1 MKYFSLNTVENAYKG
16 ISTHTNNKFWGILA
30 ITSSIGSVVSSQ
42 RVFNLNIDNVSN
54 LLENQFC
61 LVENP
66 KKYSRGYSWNVI
78 FSNLWAKYVSSK
90 LLKYSPNIYDVLV
103 WYFRRESFEDTITLH
118 ELLSLFFEKTNISV
132 EVAKSIFNFNEKEIT
147 FASTKYTE
155 NQLLT
160 SLNSFCNNASN
171 YTTITAEKS
180 FVAANAGE
188 LSRAPFIQTLYAGQG
203 AQECMILTQFNFN
216 DYYGNYGDSLVE
228 KTNTKQLGTA
238 LFTFDDPTK
247 FVWECIKYFNKQD
260 CLKELFESKWFAR
273 SGFYNNYYTIN
284 GCFVAKEDTEGGEF
298 ENIEIFNNVLIN
310 NNFEVR
316 TQEQVDGFIEAVN
329 ILFSGRYKILKEGD
343 FENATYKLI
352 KTTPADINLK
362 YLPYLAALRTKPF
375 MLLAGIS
382 GTGKSR
388 IARQI
393 AKACWALD
401 SEERTKQVPSNFC
414 MIQVKPNW
422 HDSTELLGYV
432 SRIEGEKYVAG
443 KFLPFVAKAWENL
456 DTPHILCLDEM
467 NLAPVEQYF
476 AEYLSVIESRKLNED
491 GTITTDPIITA
502 VAEQWFWDLV
512 QTLTSDGAL
521 QDQFKKEGIT
531 LPPNLFVIGTVN
543 MDETTFSFSRKVLD
557 RAMTIEM
564 NEVDLEGGLTQEE
577 QNELGEIGNAI
588 IGLAVEGKDVYEDH
602 KDYCDQVIEY
612 LKLVNEELENT
623 PFKIAYRTRNEFLL
637 YAVNRKA
644 FDNESSLQTA
654 LDEMT
659 SMKILPRIE
668 GDSERVKTPLEALR
682 KLMQERGW
690 DENESI
696 SLKKIKEM
704 LTKLQQSGYTSYWT

>member
-1 MKYFSLNTVENAYKG
+1 MNNLYLRKLTATQARGNQIDIPKTIAISFFEISQDLIDKAKNTTINVCHRSNLTEFLQIEIQCATNPRFSTILNTFLANNGDDLEENDLLIVEKLGRSYSVGVIKKETAYY
-16 ISTHTNNKFWGILA
+16 A
-30 ITSSIGSVVSSQ
+30 A
-42 RVFNLNIDNVSN
+42 
-54 LLENQFC
+54 LE
-61 LVENP
+61 
-66 KKYSRGYSWNVI
+66 
-78 FSNLWAKYVSSK
+78 
-90 LLKYSPNIYDVLV
+90 
-103 WYFRRESFEDTITLH
+103 
-118 ELLSLFFEKTNISV
+118 ELFDEGEKHM
-132 EVAKSIFNFNEKEIT
+132 
-147 FASTKYTE
+147 
-155 NQLLT
+155 LLT
-160 SLNSFCNNASN
+160 AS
-171 YTTITAEKS
+171 
-180 FVAANAGE
+180 
-188 LSRAPFIQTLYAGQG
+188 
-203 AQECMILTQFNFN
+203 
-216 DYYGNYGDSLVE
+216 
-228 KTNTKQLGTA
+228 
-238 LFTFDDPTK
+238 FDD
-247 FVWECIKYFNKQD
+247 
-260 CLKELFESKWFAR
+260 LKE
-273 SGFYNNYYTIN
+273 
-284 GCFVAKEDTEGGEF
+284 
-298 ENIEIFNNVLIN
+298 EIKNV
-310 NNFEVR
+310 
-316 TQEQVDGFIEAVN
+316 
-329 ILFSGRYKILKEGD
+329 
-343 FENATYKLI
+343 
-352 KTTPADINLK
+352 KTT
-362 YLPYLAALRTKPF
+362 YLPYLTALRTKPF

-393 AKACWALD
+393 AKACWASD

-432 SRIEGEKYVAG
+432 SRIEGEKYVTG

-456 DTPHILCLDEM
+456 DVPHVLCLDEM

-564 NEVDLEGGLTQEE
+564 NEVDLEGGLTKEE
-577 QNELGEIGNAI
+577 QNELGEIGKSI
-588 IGLAVEGKDVYEDH
+588 IGLAVEGKDIYEDH

-612 LKLVNEELENT
+612 LKLVNKELENT

-644 FDNESSLQTA
+644 FDNESSLETA

-668 GDSERVKTPLEALR
+668 GDGERVKAPLEALIN
-682 KLMQERGW
+682 LMQERNW
-690 DENESI
+690 NEETSI

>member
-1 MKYFSLNTVENAYKG
+1 MNNLYIRKLTATQARGNQIDIPKTIVTTFFGVSEDVVENGSNESILVFHRSEPTKFEEIEIQGATNPRF
-16 ISTHTNNKFWGILA
+16 STK
-30 ITSSIGSVVSSQ
+30 
-42 RVFNLNIDNVSN
+42 LNRF
-54 LLENQFC
+54 LENHGYELEEGDL
-61 LVENP
+61 LVVDKVGRSFGVSVI
-66 KKYSRGYSWNVI
+66 KKDT
-78 FSNLWAKYVSSK
+78 SN
-90 LLKYSPNIYDVLV
+90 YDAL
-103 WYFRRESFEDTITLH
+103 EELFE
-118 ELLSLFFEKTNISV
+118 E
-132 EVAKSIFNFNEKEIT
+132 NEKHM
-147 FASTKYTE
+147 
-155 NQLLT
+155 LLT
-160 SLNSFCNNASN
+160 
-171 YTTITAEKS
+171 
-180 FVAANAGE
+180 AGLDE
-188 LSRAPFIQTLYAGQG
+188 SQHEAINEDKCGI
-203 AQECMILTQFNFN
+203 ILF
-216 DYYGNYGDSLVE
+216 
-228 KTNTKQLGTA
+228 A
-238 LFTFDDPTK
+238 FDDPTK

-316 TQEQVDGFIEAVN
+316 TQEQIDGFIEAIN
-329 ILFSGRYKILKEGD
+329 ILFSGRYKILQEGD

-352 KTTPADINLK
+352 KTTPIEINLK

-393 AKACWALD
+393 AKACWASD

-564 NEVDLEGGLTQEE
+564 NEVDLEGGLTRQE
-577 QNELGEIGNAI
+577 QNELGEIGNTI
-588 IGLAVEGKDVYEDH
+588 IGQAVEGKDIYEEYKEDCE
-602 KDYCDQVIEY
+602 KVIAY
-612 LKLVNEELENT
+612 LKKVNDELENT

-637 YAVNRKA
+637 YAVNRKV
-644 FDNESSLQTA
+644 FDAVSSLEDA

-668 GDSERVKTPLEALR
+668 GDSERVKAPLDALR

-704 LTKLQQSGYTSYWT
+704 LSKLQQSGYTSYWT

>member
-1 MKYFSLNTVENAYKG
+1 MNNLYIRKLTATQARGNQIDIPKTIVTTFFGVSEDVVENGSNESILVFHRSEPTKFEEIEIQGATNPRF
-16 ISTHTNNKFWGILA
+16 STK
-30 ITSSIGSVVSSQ
+30 
-42 RVFNLNIDNVSN
+42 LNRF
-54 LLENQFC
+54 LENHGYELEEGDL
-61 LVENP
+61 LVVDKVGRSFGVSVI
-66 KKYSRGYSWNVI
+66 KKDT
-78 FSNLWAKYVSSK
+78 SN
-90 LLKYSPNIYDVLV
+90 YDAL
-103 WYFRRESFEDTITLH
+103 EELFE
-118 ELLSLFFEKTNISV
+118 E
-132 EVAKSIFNFNEKEIT
+132 NEKHM
-147 FASTKYTE
+147 
-155 NQLLT
+155 LLT
-160 SLNSFCNNASN
+160 
-171 YTTITAEKS
+171 
-180 FVAANAGE
+180 AGLDE
-188 LSRAPFIQTLYAGQG
+188 SQHEAINEDKCGI
-203 AQECMILTQFNFN
+203 ILFAF
-216 DYYGNYGDSLVE
+216 E
-228 KTNTKQLGTA
+228 
-238 LFTFDDPTK
+238 DPTK

-284 GCFVAKEDTEGGEF
+284 GCFVAKEDTEGGEL

-316 TQEQVDGFIEAVN
+316 TQEQIDGFIEAIN
-329 ILFSGRYKILKEGD
+329 ILFSGRYKILQEGD
-343 FENATYKLI
+343 FENATYRLI
-352 KTTPADINLK
+352 KTTPIEINLK

-393 AKACWALD
+393 AKACWASD

-456 DTPHILCLDEM
+456 DVPHILCLDEM

-521 QDQFKKEGIT
+521 QDQFKKKGIT

-564 NEVDLEGGLTQEE
+564 NEVNLEGGLTKEE
-577 QNELGEIGNAI
+577 QNELGEIGNSI
-588 IGLAVEGKDVYEDH
+588 IGLAVEGKDIYEDH
-602 KDYCDQVIEY
+602 KDYCDQVIDY

-644 FDNESSLQTA
+644 FDDESSMETA

-668 GDSERVKTPLEALR
+668 GDSERVKAPLDALR
-682 KLMQERGW
+682 KLMQDRGW

-704 LTKLQQSGYTSYWT
+704 LSKLQQSGYTSYWT

>member
-1 MKYFSLNTVENAYKG
+1 MNNLYIRKLTATQARGNQIDIPKTIVTTFFGVSEDVVENGSNESILVFHRSEPTKFEEIEIQGATNPRF
-16 ISTHTNNKFWGILA
+16 STK
-30 ITSSIGSVVSSQ
+30 
-42 RVFNLNIDNVSN
+42 LNRF
-54 LLENQFC
+54 LENHGYELEEGDL
-61 LVENP
+61 LVVDKVGRSFGVSVI
-66 KKYSRGYSWNVI
+66 KKDT
-78 FSNLWAKYVSSK
+78 SN
-90 LLKYSPNIYDVLV
+90 YDAL
-103 WYFRRESFEDTITLH
+103 EELFE
-118 ELLSLFFEKTNISV
+118 E
-132 EVAKSIFNFNEKEIT
+132 NEKHM
-147 FASTKYTE
+147 
-155 NQLLT
+155 LLT
-160 SLNSFCNNASN
+160 
-171 YTTITAEKS
+171 
-180 FVAANAGE
+180 AGLDE
-188 LSRAPFIQTLYAGQG
+188 SQHEAINEDKCGI
-203 AQECMILTQFNFN
+203 ILF
-216 DYYGNYGDSLVE
+216 
-228 KTNTKQLGTA
+228 A
-238 LFTFDDPTK
+238 FDDPTK

-316 TQEQVDGFIEAVN
+316 TQEQIDGFIEAIN
-329 ILFSGRYKILKEGD
+329 ILFSGRYKILQEGD

-352 KTTPADINLK
+352 KTTPIEINLK

-393 AKACWALD
+393 AKACWASD

-521 QDQFKKEGIT
+521 QDQFKTEGIT

-564 NEVDLEGGLTQEE
+564 NEVDLEGGLTKEE
-577 QNELGEIGNAI
+577 QNELGEIGNSI
-588 IGLAVEGKDVYEDH
+588 IGLAVEGKDIYEDH

-637 YAVNRKA
+637 YAVNRKS
-644 FDNESSLQTA
+644 FDNESSLESA

-668 GDSERVKTPLEALR
+668 GDSERVKAPLDALR

-704 LTKLQQSGYTSYWT
+704 LSKLQQSGYTSYWT

>member
-1 MKYFSLNTVENAYKG
+1 MGKLSDNKLAKLKALEPQGGFWYITKQNLNFRDLCFMAKILESWGDRKEESYQSFFDSHKEMKEFGSFPPLTAHRATKNCEYIGLIRPSNNYKAENLTPFYFALKDICDGDFNRLSSFPEIIDKQLERMFIDSNTSTVYNVKFQICPFMFLFKVLLLIGDITKSYKLSKSEFKLFVATAQSWMEYFEVVESILRYREDSAYRAQCDINAARVSDVRYNILAENHSQITVEG
-16 ISTHTNNKFWGILA
+16 SEISIPESEIRNVRRKVAEYELSESIQSAEDIFNTDIINK
-30 ITSSIGSVVSSQ
+30 SSLLLQ
-42 RVFNLNIDNVSN
+42 RI
-54 LLENQFC
+54 ENQ
-61 LVENP
+61 
-66 KKYSRGYSWNVI
+66 
-78 FSNLWAKYVSSK
+78 
-90 LLKYSPNIYDVLV
+90 D
-103 WYFRRESFEDTITLH
+103 
-118 ELLSLFFEKTNISV
+118 
-132 EVAKSIFNFNEKEIT
+132 
-147 FASTKYTE
+147 
-155 NQLLT
+155 
-160 SLNSFCNNASN
+160 
-171 YTTITAEKS
+171 
-180 FVAANAGE
+180 
-188 LSRAPFIQTLYAGQG
+188 
-203 AQECMILTQFNFN
+203 
-216 DYYGNYGDSLVE
+216 
-228 KTNTKQLGTA
+228 
-238 LFTFDDPTK
+238 
-247 FVWECIKYFNKQD
+247 
-260 CLKELFESKWFAR
+260 
-273 SGFYNNYYTIN
+273 
-284 GCFVAKEDTEGGEF
+284 
-298 ENIEIFNNVLIN
+298 
-310 NNFEVR
+310 
-316 TQEQVDGFIEAVN
+316 
-329 ILFSGRYKILKEGD
+329 
-343 FENATYKLI
+343 
-352 KTTPADINLK
+352 
-362 YLPYLAALRTKPF
+362 YLPYLTALRTKPF

-393 AKACWALD
+393 AKACWTAD

-456 DTPHILCLDEM
+456 DVPHILCLDEM

-476 AEYLSVIESRKLNED
+476 AEYLSVIESRKLNDD

-564 NEVDLEGGLTQEE
+564 NEVDLEGGLTKEE
-577 QNELGEIGNAI
+577 QNELGEIGNSI
-588 IGLAVEGKDVYEDH
+588 IGLAVEGKDIYEDH
-602 KDYCDQVIEY
+602 KDYCNQVIEY
-612 LKLVNEELENT
+612 LKSINDKLEDT

-637 YAVNRKA
+637 YALNRKA
-644 FDNESSLQTA
+644 FDAESSLEIA

-668 GDSERVKTPLEALR
+668 GDSERVKQPLETLR
-682 KLMQERGW
+682 KLMQDQGW
-690 DENESI
+690 NEEKSI

>member
-78 FSNLWAKYVSSK
+78 FSNSWAKYVSSK

-316 TQEQVDGFIEAVN
+316 TQEQIDGFIEAVN
-329 ILFSGRYKILKEGD
+329 ILFSGRYKILQGGD
-343 FENATYKLI
+343 FENATYRLI
-352 KTTPADINLK
+352 KTTPIEINLK

-393 AKACWALD
+393 AKACWASD

-704 LTKLQQSGYTSYWT
+704 LSKLQQSGYTSYWT

>member
-1 MKYFSLNTVENAYKG
+1 MNNLYIRKLTATQARGNQIDIPKTIVTTFFGVSEDVVENGSNESILVFHRSEPTKFEEIEIQGATNPRF
-16 ISTHTNNKFWGILA
+16 STK
-30 ITSSIGSVVSSQ
+30 
-42 RVFNLNIDNVSN
+42 LNRF
-54 LLENQFC
+54 LENHGYELEEGDL
-61 LVENP
+61 LVVDKVGRSFGVSVI
-66 KKYSRGYSWNVI
+66 KKDT
-78 FSNLWAKYVSSK
+78 SN
-90 LLKYSPNIYDVLV
+90 YDAL
-103 WYFRRESFEDTITLH
+103 EELFE
-118 ELLSLFFEKTNISV
+118 E
-132 EVAKSIFNFNEKEIT
+132 NEKHM
-147 FASTKYTE
+147 
-155 NQLLT
+155 LLT
-160 SLNSFCNNASN
+160 
-171 YTTITAEKS
+171 
-180 FVAANAGE
+180 AGLDE
-188 LSRAPFIQTLYAGQG
+188 SQHEAINKDKCGI
-203 AQECMILTQFNFN
+203 ILF
-216 DYYGNYGDSLVE
+216 
-228 KTNTKQLGTA
+228 A
-238 LFTFDDPTK
+238 FDDPTK
-247 FVWECIKYFNKQD
+247 FVWECIKHFNRQE

-316 TQEQVDGFIEAVN
+316 TQEQIDGFIEAVN
-329 ILFSGRYKILKEGD
+329 ILFSGRYKILQEGD
-343 FENATYKLI
+343 FENATYRLI
-352 KTTPADINLK
+352 KTTPIEINLK

-393 AKACWALD
+393 AKACWASD

-432 SRIEGEKYVAG
+432 SRIEGEKYIAG

-491 GTITTDPIITA
+491 GTITTDPIITT

-564 NEVDLEGGLTQEE
+564 NEVDLEGGLTKEE
-577 QNELGEIGNAI
+577 QNELGEIGNSI

-644 FDNESSLQTA
+644 FDNESSLETA

>member
-1 MKYFSLNTVENAYKG
+1 MNKEIIEGNIRNSLTRALKLMGGKVNVQHQVSFSSLL
-16 ISTHTNNKFWGILA
+16 FRQ
-30 ITSSIGSVVSSQ
+30 VVS
-42 RVFNLNIDNVSN
+42 N
-54 LLENQFC
+54 
-61 LVENP
+61 
-66 KKYSRGYSWNVI
+66 
-78 FSNLWAKYVSSK
+78 
-90 LLKYSPNIYDVLV
+90 
-103 WYFRRESFEDTITLH
+103 
-118 ELLSLFFEKTNISV
+118 
-132 EVAKSIFNFNEKEIT
+132 NFT
-147 FASTKYTE
+147 
-155 NQLLT
+155 
-160 SLNSFCNNASN
+160 
-171 YTTITAEKS
+171 
-180 FVAANAGE
+180 
-188 LSRAPFIQTLYAGQG
+188 
-203 AQECMILTQFNFN
+203 
-216 DYYGNYGDSLVE
+216 D
-228 KTNTKQLGTA
+228 
-238 LFTFDDPTK
+238 
-247 FVWECIKYFNKQD
+247 FVWKCIKYFNQSRD
-260 CLKELFESKWFAR
+260 LQALFESKYHGNIVG
-273 SGFYNNYYTIN
+273 SYQGNEYHTIN
-284 GCFVAKEDTEGGEF
+284 SCYVAQKGEDDSYESIKIYDDTTINQHFSAGQVTNFQEAINEF
-298 ENIEIFNNVLIN
+298 FKGKYRIDVIEK
-310 NNFEVR
+310 
-316 TQEQVDGFIEAVN
+316 A
-329 ILFSGRYKILKEGD
+329 EGD
-343 FENATYKLI
+343 EYILYI
-352 KTTPADINLK
+352 LSINQK
-362 YLPYLAALRTKPF
+362 FLPYLTALRTKPF

-393 AKACWALD
+393 AKACWASD

-521 QDQFKKEGIT
+521 QDQFKKKGIT

-564 NEVDLEGGLTQEE
+564 NEVNLKGGLTKEE
-577 QNELGEIGNAI
+577 QNELGEIGNSI
-588 IGLAVEGKDVYEDH
+588 IGLAVEGKDIYEDH

-637 YAVNRKA
+637 YAVNRIA
-644 FDNESSLQTA
+644 FDNESSMETA

-668 GDSERVKTPLEALR
+668 GDSERVKAPLDALR

-704 LTKLQQSGYTSYWT
+704 LSKLQQSGYTSYWT

>member
-1 MKYFSLNTVENAYKG
+1 MNTATKSSFEEGVDFLLSSSPKNNNKGNQIKQWFQNNFGVHARVSHTTEDKALGNRVSEQFRYKPQVVLFVCKVGLKISSLVDYIK
-16 ISTHTNNKFWGILA
+16 TNNFSELETVLIMYDVKPYKYEQLLVVKENTFSSWAEENFNLQPIELYA
-30 ITSSIGSVVSSQ
+30 NDIQHEEDIFEPIDNQSVSNHTSS
-42 RVFNLNIDNVSN
+42 
-54 LLENQFC
+54 
-61 LVENP
+61 
-66 KKYSRGYSWNVI
+66 
-78 FSNLWAKYVSSK
+78 
-90 LLKYSPNIYDVLV
+90 
-103 WYFRRESFEDTITLH
+103 T
-118 ELLSLFFEKTNISV
+118 
-132 EVAKSIFNFNEKEIT
+132 
-147 FASTKYTE
+147 
-155 NQLLT
+155 
-160 SLNSFCNNASN
+160 
-171 YTTITAEKS
+171 
-180 FVAANAGE
+180 
-188 LSRAPFIQTLYAGQG
+188 
-203 AQECMILTQFNFN
+203 
-216 DYYGNYGDSLVE
+216 
-228 KTNTKQLGTA
+228 
-238 LFTFDDPTK
+238 
-247 FVWECIKYFNKQD
+247 
-260 CLKELFESKWFAR
+260 
-273 SGFYNNYYTIN
+273 
-284 GCFVAKEDTEGGEF
+284 
-298 ENIEIFNNVLIN
+298 
-310 NNFEVR
+310 
-316 TQEQVDGFIEAVN
+316 
-329 ILFSGRYKILKEGD
+329 
-343 FENATYKLI
+343 
-352 KTTPADINLK
+352 
-362 YLPYLAALRTKPF
+362 YLPYLTALRTKPF

-393 AKACWALD
+393 AKACWAAD

-432 SRIEGEKYVAG
+432 SRIDGEKYVAG

-456 DTPHILCLDEM
+456 DVPHILCLDEM

-564 NEVDLEGGLTQEE
+564 NEVDLEGGLTKEE
-577 QNELGEIGNAI
+577 QNELGEIGNSI
-588 IGLAVEGKDVYEDH
+588 IGLAVEGKDIYEDH
-602 KDYCDQVIEY
+602 KDYCDQVIDY

-637 YAVNRKA
+637 YAVNRKS
-644 FDNESSLQTA
+644 FDKESSLETA

-668 GDSERVKTPLEALR
+668 GDSERVKNPLEALR

-704 LTKLQQSGYTSYWT
+704 LSKLQQSGYTSYWT

>member
-1 MKYFSLNTVENAYKG
+1 MNNLYLRKLTATQARGNQIDIPKTIAISFFEVSQDLIDQVENETINVCHRSNLTKFEQIEIQGATNPRFSTKLNTFLANNGDELEENDLLIVEKLGRSYSVGVIKKE
-16 ISTHTNNKFWGILA
+16 TTNYA
-30 ITSSIGSVVSSQ
+30 A
-42 RVFNLNIDNVSN
+42 
-54 LLENQFC
+54 LE
-61 LVENP
+61 
-66 KKYSRGYSWNVI
+66 
-78 FSNLWAKYVSSK
+78 
-90 LLKYSPNIYDVLV
+90 
-103 WYFRRESFEDTITLH
+103 
-118 ELLSLFFEKTNISV
+118 ELFDEGEKHM
-132 EVAKSIFNFNEKEIT
+132 
-147 FASTKYTE
+147 
-155 NQLLT
+155 LLT
-160 SLNSFCNNASN
+160 AS
-171 YTTITAEKS
+171 
-180 FVAANAGE
+180 
-188 LSRAPFIQTLYAGQG
+188 
-203 AQECMILTQFNFN
+203 
-216 DYYGNYGDSLVE
+216 
-228 KTNTKQLGTA
+228 
-238 LFTFDDPTK
+238 FDD
-247 FVWECIKYFNKQD
+247 
-260 CLKELFESKWFAR
+260 LKE
-273 SGFYNNYYTIN
+273 
-284 GCFVAKEDTEGGEF
+284 
-298 ENIEIFNNVLIN
+298 EIKNV
-310 NNFEVR
+310 
-316 TQEQVDGFIEAVN
+316 
-329 ILFSGRYKILKEGD
+329 
-343 FENATYKLI
+343 
-352 KTTPADINLK
+352 KTS
-362 YLPYLAALRTKPF
+362 YLPYLTALRTKPF

-393 AKACWALD
+393 AKACWKPGDAD
-401 SEERTKQVPSNFC
+401 YGKNNPSNFC
-414 MIQVKPNW
+414 LVQVKPNW

-432 SRIEGEKYVAG
+432 SRMEGEKYVAG

-456 DTPHILCLDEM
+456 EVPHILCLDEM

-521 QDQFKKEGIT
+521 QEQFKKEGIT

-564 NEVDLEGGLTQEE
+564 NEVDLEGGLTKAE
-577 QNELGEIGNAI
+577 QNELGEIGNSI

-602 KDYCDQVIEY
+602 KDYCDQVIDY

-644 FDNESSLQTA
+644 FDKESSLETA

-668 GDSERVKTPLEALR
+668 GDSERVKAPLDALR
-682 KLMQERGW
+682 KLMQDQGW
-690 DENESI
+690 NEEKSI

>member
-1 MKYFSLNTVENAYKG
+1 MNNLYIRKLTATQARGNQIDIPKTIVTTFFGVSEDVVENGSNESILVFHRSEPTKFEEIEIQGATNPRF
-16 ISTHTNNKFWGILA
+16 STK
-30 ITSSIGSVVSSQ
+30 
-42 RVFNLNIDNVSN
+42 LNRF
-54 LLENQFC
+54 LENHGYELEEGDL
-61 LVENP
+61 LVVDKVGRSFGVSVI
-66 KKYSRGYSWNVI
+66 KKDT
-78 FSNLWAKYVSSK
+78 SN
-90 LLKYSPNIYDVLV
+90 YDAL
-103 WYFRRESFEDTITLH
+103 EELFE
-118 ELLSLFFEKTNISV
+118 E
-132 EVAKSIFNFNEKEIT
+132 NEKHM
-147 FASTKYTE
+147 
-155 NQLLT
+155 LLT
-160 SLNSFCNNASN
+160 
-171 YTTITAEKS
+171 
-180 FVAANAGE
+180 AGLDE
-188 LSRAPFIQTLYAGQG
+188 SQHEAINEDKCGI
-203 AQECMILTQFNFN
+203 ILF
-216 DYYGNYGDSLVE
+216 
-228 KTNTKQLGTA
+228 A
-238 LFTFDDPTK
+238 FDDPTK
-247 FVWECIKYFNKQD
+247 FVWECIKHFNRQE

-316 TQEQVDGFIEAVN
+316 TQEQIDGFIEAVN
-329 ILFSGRYKILKEGD
+329 ILFSGRYKILQEGD
-343 FENATYKLI
+343 FENATYRLI
-352 KTTPADINLK
+352 KTTPIEINLK

-393 AKACWALD
+393 AKACWASD

-432 SRIEGEKYVAG
+432 SRIEGEKYIAG

-491 GTITTDPIITA
+491 GTITTDPIITT

-564 NEVDLEGGLTQEE
+564 NEVDLEGGLTKEE
-577 QNELGEIGNAI
+577 QNELGEIGNSI

-644 FDNESSLQTA
+644 FDNESSLETA

>member
-1 MKYFSLNTVENAYKG
+1 MNNLYIRKLTATQARGNQIDIPKTIVTTFFGVSEDVVENGSNESILVFHRSEPTKFEEIEIQGATNPRF
-16 ISTHTNNKFWGILA
+16 STK
-30 ITSSIGSVVSSQ
+30 
-42 RVFNLNIDNVSN
+42 LNRF
-54 LLENQFC
+54 LENHGYELEEGDL
-61 LVENP
+61 LVVDKVGRSFGVSVI
-66 KKYSRGYSWNVI
+66 KKDT
-78 FSNLWAKYVSSK
+78 SN
-90 LLKYSPNIYDVLV
+90 YDAL
-103 WYFRRESFEDTITLH
+103 EELFE
-118 ELLSLFFEKTNISV
+118 E
-132 EVAKSIFNFNEKEIT
+132 NEKHM
-147 FASTKYTE
+147 
-155 NQLLT
+155 LLT
-160 SLNSFCNNASN
+160 
-171 YTTITAEKS
+171 
-180 FVAANAGE
+180 AGLDE
-188 LSRAPFIQTLYAGQG
+188 SQHEAINEDKCGI
-203 AQECMILTQFNFN
+203 ILFAF
-216 DYYGNYGDSLVE
+216 E
-228 KTNTKQLGTA
+228 
-238 LFTFDDPTK
+238 DPTK

-316 TQEQVDGFIEAVN
+316 TQEQIDGFIEAIN
-329 ILFSGRYKILKEGD
+329 ILFSGRYKILQEGD
-343 FENATYKLI
+343 FENATYRLI
-352 KTTPADINLK
+352 KTTPIEINLK

-393 AKACWALD
+393 AKACWASD

-432 SRIEGEKYVAG
+432 SRIDGEKYVAG

-456 DTPHILCLDEM
+456 DVPHILCLDEM

-491 GTITTDPIITA
+491 GTITTDPIISA

-564 NEVDLEGGLTQEE
+564 NEVDLEGGLTKEE
-577 QNELGEIGNAI
+577 QNELGEIGNSI
-588 IGLAVEGKDVYEDH
+588 IGLAVEGKDIYEDH
-602 KDYCDQVIEY
+602 KDYCDQVIDY

-637 YAVNRKA
+637 YAVNRKS
-644 FDNESSLQTA
+644 FDKESSLETA

-668 GDSERVKTPLEALR
+668 GDSERVKNPLEALR
-682 KLMQERGW
+682 KLMQERNW
-690 DENESI
+690 NDETSI

>member
-78 FSNLWAKYVSSK
+78 FSNSWAKYVSSK

-118 ELLSLFFEKTNISV
+118 ELMSLFFEKTNISV

-147 FASTKYTE
+147 FTSTKYTE

-160 SLNSFCNNASN
+160 SLNSYCNNASN

-238 LFTFDDPTK
+238 LFTFDDPSK

-316 TQEQVDGFIEAVN
+316 TQEQIDGFIDAIN
-329 ILFSGRYKILKEGD
+329 ILFSGRYKILQEGD

-352 KTTPADINLK
+352 KTTPIEINLK
-362 YLPYLAALRTKPF
+362 YLLYLAALRTKPF

-393 AKACWALD
+393 AKACWASD

-521 QDQFKKEGIT
+521 QDQFKKDGIT

-564 NEVDLEGGLTQEE
+564 NEVDLEGGLTKEV
-577 QNELGEIGNAI
+577 QNELGEIGNSI

-602 KDYCDQVIEY
+602 KDYCDQIIEY

-637 YAVNRKA
+637 YAVNRKELA
-644 FDNESSLQTA
+644 KDSSLDTA

-668 GDSERVKTPLEALR
+668 GDSERVKQPLEAL
-682 KLMQERGW
+682 KQMMTDKGW
-690 DENESI
+690 TEEKSV
-696 SLKKIKEM
+696 SLKKINEM

>member
-1 MKYFSLNTVENAYKG
+1 MNNLYIRKLTATQASGNQIDIPKTIVTTFFGVSEDVVENGSNESILVFHRSEPTKFEEIEIQGATNPRF
-16 ISTHTNNKFWGILA
+16 STK
-30 ITSSIGSVVSSQ
+30 
-42 RVFNLNIDNVSN
+42 LNRF
-54 LLENQFC
+54 LENHGYELEEGDL
-61 LVENP
+61 LVVDKVGRSFGVSVI
-66 KKYSRGYSWNVI
+66 KKDT
-78 FSNLWAKYVSSK
+78 SN
-90 LLKYSPNIYDVLV
+90 YDAL
-103 WYFRRESFEDTITLH
+103 EELFE
-118 ELLSLFFEKTNISV
+118 E
-132 EVAKSIFNFNEKEIT
+132 NEKHM
-147 FASTKYTE
+147 
-155 NQLLT
+155 LLT
-160 SLNSFCNNASN
+160 
-171 YTTITAEKS
+171 
-180 FVAANAGE
+180 AGLDE
-188 LSRAPFIQTLYAGQG
+188 SQHEAINEDKCGI
-203 AQECMILTQFNFN
+203 ILF
-216 DYYGNYGDSLVE
+216 
-228 KTNTKQLGTA
+228 A
-238 LFTFDDPTK
+238 FDDPTK

-316 TQEQVDGFIEAVN
+316 TQEQIDGFIEAIN
-329 ILFSGRYKILKEGD
+329 ILFSGRYKILQEGD
-343 FENATYKLI
+343 FENATYRLI
-352 KTTPADINLK
+352 KTTPIEINLK

-393 AKACWALD
+393 AKACWASD

-456 DTPHILCLDEM
+456 DVPHILCLDEM

-491 GTITTDPIITA
+491 GTVTTDPIITA

-521 QDQFKKEGIT
+521 QEQFKKEGIT

-564 NEVDLEGGLTQEE
+564 NEVDLEGGLTNEE
-577 QNELGEIGNAI
+577 QNELGEVGNRIIGN
-588 IGLAVEGKDVYEDH
+588 AVEGKDIYKVYK
-602 KDYCDQVIEY
+602 KDCDQVIEY

-637 YAVNRKA
+637 YAVNRKT
-644 FDNESSLQTA
+644 FDNESNLETA

-668 GDSERVKTPLEALR
+668 GDSERVKAPLEALR

>member
-1 MKYFSLNTVENAYKG
+1 MGKLSDNKLAKLNALDTQGGFWYITKQNLIFRDLCFMAKILESWGDRKEESYQSFFDSHKEMKEFGSFSPLTAHRATKNCEYIGLTRPSNNYKAENLTPFYFALKDICDGDFNRLSSFPKIIDKQLERMFIDSNTSTVYNVKFQICPFMFLFKVLLLIGDITKSYKISKSEFKLFVATAQSWMEYFEVVESILRYREDTAYRAQCDINAARVSDVRYNILAENHSQITVEG
-16 ISTHTNNKFWGILA
+16 SEISIPESEIRNVRRKVAEYELSESIQSAEDIFNTDIINK
-30 ITSSIGSVVSSQ
+30 SSLPLQ
-42 RVFNLNIDNVSN
+42 RI
-54 LLENQFC
+54 ENQD
-61 LVENP
+61 L
-66 KKYSRGYSWNVI
+66 
-78 FSNLWAKYVSSK
+78 
-90 LLKYSPNIYDVLV
+90 
-103 WYFRRESFEDTITLH
+103 
-118 ELLSLFFEKTNISV
+118 
-132 EVAKSIFNFNEKEIT
+132 
-147 FASTKYTE
+147 
-155 NQLLT
+155 
-160 SLNSFCNNASN
+160 
-171 YTTITAEKS
+171 
-180 FVAANAGE
+180 
-188 LSRAPFIQTLYAGQG
+188 
-203 AQECMILTQFNFN
+203 
-216 DYYGNYGDSLVE
+216 
-228 KTNTKQLGTA
+228 
-238 LFTFDDPTK
+238 
-247 FVWECIKYFNKQD
+247 
-260 CLKELFESKWFAR
+260 
-273 SGFYNNYYTIN
+273 
-284 GCFVAKEDTEGGEF
+284 
-298 ENIEIFNNVLIN
+298 
-310 NNFEVR
+310 
-316 TQEQVDGFIEAVN
+316 
-329 ILFSGRYKILKEGD
+329 
-343 FENATYKLI
+343 
-352 KTTPADINLK
+352 
-362 YLPYLAALRTKPF
+362 LPYLTALRTKPF

-393 AKACWALD
+393 AKACWASD

-432 SRIEGEKYVAG
+432 SRIDGEKYVAG
-443 KFLPFVAKAWENL
+443 KFLPFVAKAWANL
-456 DTPHILCLDEM
+456 DVPHILCLDEM

-476 AEYLSVIESRKLNED
+476 AEYLSVIESRKLNDD

-521 QDQFKKEGIT
+521 QEQFKKKGIT

-564 NEVDLEGGLTQEE
+564 NEVDLEGGLTKEE
-577 QNELGEIGNAI
+577 QNELGEIGKSI

-602 KDYCDQVIEY
+602 KDYCDQVIDY

-644 FDNESSLQTA
+644 FDNESTLETA

-668 GDSERVKTPLEALR
+668 GDSERVKNPLEALR

-690 DENESI
+690 DDNESI

>member
-1 MKYFSLNTVENAYKG
+1 MKILKYVHRQDSGFKLTAGKSGETGLNLSNEIFSLIDKGKMSLGEERDVTFIIHKEDYIKALCLIVLKLPLYQSSSKDSQVITDFNETLKLLLDRVNSFFGIKETVEYTVNLYYRTDG
-16 ISTHTNNKFWGILA
+16 RIYLNNLRINKF
-30 ITSSIGSVVSSQ
+30 SI
-42 RVFNLNIDNVSN
+42 RDF
-54 LLENQFC
+54 
-61 LVENP
+61 LVENN
-66 KKYSRGYSWNVI
+66 SI
-78 FSNLWAKYVSSK
+78 
-90 LLKYSPNIYDVLV
+90 I
-103 WYFRRESFEDTITLH
+103 SFE
-118 ELLSLFFEKTNISV
+118 
-132 EVAKSIFNFNEKEIT
+132 
-147 FASTKYTE
+147 E
-155 NQLLT
+155 N
-160 SLNSFCNNASN
+160 
-171 YTTITAEKS
+171 
-180 FVAANAGE
+180 
-188 LSRAPFIQTLYAGQG
+188 
-203 AQECMILTQFNFN
+203 
-216 DYYGNYGDSLVE
+216 
-228 KTNTKQLGTA
+228 
-238 LFTFDDPTK
+238 
-247 FVWECIKYFNKQD
+247 
-260 CLKELFESKWFAR
+260 
-273 SGFYNNYYTIN
+273 
-284 GCFVAKEDTEGGEF
+284 
-298 ENIEIFNNVLIN
+298 
-310 NNFEVR
+310 
-316 TQEQVDGFIEAVN
+316 VDGSLTLRV
-329 ILFSGRYKILKEGD
+329 LSGG
-343 FENATYKLI
+343 FEDGAEEVSEPTISETSAT
-352 KTTPADINLK
+352 
-362 YLPYLAALRTKPF
+362 YLPYLTALRTKPF

-393 AKACWALD
+393 AKACWASD

-432 SRIEGEKYVAG
+432 SRIGETPRYVTG
-443 KFLPFVAKAWENL
+443 DFLPFIAKAWENK

-491 GTITTDPIITA
+491 GTITTDPIIKKNKEDWYRLLTA
-502 VAEQWFWDLV
+502 E
-512 QTLTSDGAL
+512 LTNDDELRA
-521 QDQFKKEGIT
+521 QFLELGIT

-564 NEVDLEGGLTQEE
+564 NEVDLEGGLTKEE
-577 QNELGEIGNAI
+577 QNELGEIGNSI

-644 FDNESSLQTA
+644 FDNESTLETA

-668 GDSERVKTPLEALR
+668 GDSERVKAPLEALR

-690 DENESI
+690 NENESI

-704 LTKLQQSGYTSYWT
+704 LTKLQQLGYTSYWT

>member
-1 MKYFSLNTVENAYKG
+1 MDSIKRIKNFIRSNFPEWEKVEF
-16 ISTHTNNKFWGILA
+16 TTF
-30 ITSSIGSVVSSQ
+30 
-42 RVFNLNIDNVSN
+42 D
-54 LLENQFC
+54 
-61 LVENP
+61 
-66 KKYSRGYSWNVI
+66 
-78 FSNLWAKYVSSK
+78 
-90 LLKYSPNIYDVLV
+90 
-103 WYFRRESFEDTITLH
+103 DTIDFKTNWNDLYRISDD
-118 ELLSLFFEKTNISV
+118 EIILVAYTNISITGTDRPKPQLRV
-132 EVAKSIFNFNEKEIT
+132 FLDEYKKSFYFAKKHNLRFYLFSIFTKEDDMARGLDNFNPKDYIISIETNFDNEGSRRDLRSIYDYANEKLNGRKFLKCSREHYKADINQASFIYIGTPDSPEKEI
-147 FASTKYTE
+147 FE
-155 NQLLT
+155 NFINIFD
-160 SLNSFCNNASN
+160 SRPYLNSKIDTGSC
-171 YTTITAEKS
+171 TE
-180 FVAANAGE
+180 
-188 LSRAPFIQTLYAGQG
+188 IQT
-203 AQECMILTQFNFN
+203 I
-216 DYYGNYGDSLVE
+216 SL
-228 KTNTKQLGTA
+228 
-238 LFTFDDPTK
+238 
-247 FVWECIKYFNKQD
+247 
-260 CLKELFESKWFAR
+260 S
-273 SGFYNNYYTIN
+273 S
-284 GCFVAKEDTEGGEF
+284 
-298 ENIEIFNNVLIN
+298 EIHS
-310 NNFEVR
+310 
-316 TQEQVDGFIEAVN
+316 T
-329 ILFSGRYKILKEGD
+329 
-343 FENATYKLI
+343 
-352 KTTPADINLK
+352 
-362 YLPYLAALRTKPF
+362 YLPYLTALRTKPF

-393 AKACWALD
+393 AKSCWPVGHKQRN
-401 SEERTKQVPSNFC
+401 EQVPSNFC

-456 DTPHILCLDEM
+456 DVPHILCLDEM

-512 QTLTSDGAL
+512 QTLTSNGEL

-564 NEVDLEGGLTQEE
+564 NEVDLYGGLSQEE
-577 QNELGEIGNAI
+577 QNELGEIGNSI
-588 IGLAVEGKDVYEDH
+588 IGVAVEGKDVYEDH
-602 KDYCDQVIEY
+602 KTYCNQVIEY
-612 LKLVNEELENT
+612 LKEVNDILEGT

-644 FDNESSLQTA
+644 FDNESSMETA

-668 GDSERVKTPLEALR
+668 GDSERVKAPLDALR

-704 LTKLQQSGYTSYWT
+704 LSKLQQSGYTSYWT